1 MKKVLFIITI
11 FFMLIPTTMG
21 YAKEESDFKNIV
33 VDGEGGNYK
42 VRGDAHIGKD
52 YFYYSV
58 EDGHTQ
64 YIEETKIQ
72 TGKAFGEAYP
82 FVITI
87 SIPKKKLPKN
97 STLIMNLYSK
107 TDKGVI
113 TQAHPVVLEV
123 FE

>member
-1 MKKVLFIITI
+1 MKKFLFMITI
-11 FFMLIPTTMG
+11 MFMFIPSMG
-21 YAKEESDFKNIV
+21 YAKEESAFKNIV
-33 VDGEGGNYK
+33 VDGGSGNYK

-64 YIEETKIQ
+64 FIEETKIQ
-72 TGKAFGEAYP
+72 TGKAFGNAYP

-87 SIPKKKLPKN
+87 SIPKEKLPKN
-97 STLIMNLYSK
+97 GTLIMNLYTKSG
-107 TDKGVI
+107 KGEV
-113 TQAHPVVLEV
+113 QQSHPVVLEV

>member
-1 MKKVLFIITI
+1 MKKLIFMITI
-11 FFMLIPTTMG
+11 MFIFIPLNG
-21 YAKEESDFKNIV
+21 YAKEVAAFKNII
-33 VDGEGGNYK
+33 VDGGSGNYK

-64 YIEETKIQ
+64 FIEETKIQ
-72 TGKAFGEAYP
+72 TGKAFGSAYP

-97 STLIMNLYSK
+97 GTLIMNLYTKSE
-107 TDKGVI
+107 KGEI
-113 TQAHPVVLEV
+113 QQSHPVVLEV

>member
-1 MKKVLFIITI
+1 MKKWLFMITI
-11 FFMLIPTTMG
+11 MFILIPSMG
-21 YAKEESDFKNIV
+21 YAKEEAAFKNIV
-33 VDGEGGNYK
+33 VDGGSGNYK

-64 YIEETKIQ
+64 FIEETKIQ
-72 TGKAFGEAYP
+72 TGKAFGNAYP

-87 SIPKKKLPKN
+87 SIPKEKLPKN
-97 STLIMNLYSK
+97 GTLIMNLYTKSE
-107 TDKGVI
+107 KGEI
-113 TQAHPVVLEV
+113 QQSHPVVLEV

>member
-1 MKKVLFIITI
+1 MKKLLFMLTI
-11 FFMLIPTTMG
+11 MFMLIPTIG
-21 YAKEESDFKNIV
+21 YAKEESAFKNII
-33 VDGEGGNYK
+33 VDGGSGNYK

-64 YIEETKIQ
+64 FINESKVQ
-72 TGKAFGEAYP
+72 TGKAFGNAYP

-87 SIPKKKLPKN
+87 SIPKEKLPKN
-97 STLIMNLYSK
+97 GTLIMNLFTKSE
-107 TDKGVI
+107 KGEN
-113 TQAHPVVLEV
+113 QQSHPVVLEV